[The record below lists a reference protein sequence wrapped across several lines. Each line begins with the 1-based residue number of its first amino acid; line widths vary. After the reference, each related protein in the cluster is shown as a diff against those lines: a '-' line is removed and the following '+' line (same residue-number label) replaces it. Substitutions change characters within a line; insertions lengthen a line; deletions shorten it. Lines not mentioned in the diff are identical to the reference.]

1 MAATCNLT
9 TAKRPLPLGLSSI
22 VSVIVAGL
30 QRLSRALKHR
40 RDASLLAG
48 MDDRMLAD
56 IGLTRSDLHDAYAEP
71 LWRDPTDLL
80 AGRACE
86 KRRYR
91 SSGLGTAR
99 IDAPSLTPGTTF
111 AVRQM
116 RRTTRHT
123 V

>member
-1 MAATCNLT
+1 MAATCNVT
-9 TAKRPLPLGLSSI
+9 TAKQPHPLGLSSI
-22 VSVIVAGL
+22 VSAILAGL
-30 QRLSRALKHR
+30 QTVARAMKNR

-71 LWRDPTDLL
+71 MWRDPTDLL

-91 SSGLGTAR
+91 QSGLATPR
-99 IDAPSLTPGTTF
+99 IDAPALVPGTAF
-111 AVRQM
+111 AKRQT
-116 RRTTRHT
+116 RRTTHHS